1 MCARIKSS
9 VTSDMIQDLSL
20 RTKLGLLVETRVYKR
35 DAPMA
40 A

>member
-1 MCARIKSS
+1 MCARIESS
-9 VTSDMIQDLSL
+9 VRSDMIQDLSL
-20 RTKLGLLVETRVYKR
+20 GTKLGSLVETKVYKR